1 MLCARVEDTQHILYY
16 YHPCYLFTRARA
28 RVCVCILCA
37 GCAPPI
43 FGCDKSEMTYICM
56 FVVEREE
63 PDHEVERLAALRLD
77 GLSAAVGRGGL
88 RWHLGAPAAAR

>member
-1 MLCARVEDTQHILYY
+1 
-16 YHPCYLFTRARA
+16 
-28 RVCVCILCA
+28 
-37 GCAPPI
+37 
-43 FGCDKSEMTYICM
+43 M